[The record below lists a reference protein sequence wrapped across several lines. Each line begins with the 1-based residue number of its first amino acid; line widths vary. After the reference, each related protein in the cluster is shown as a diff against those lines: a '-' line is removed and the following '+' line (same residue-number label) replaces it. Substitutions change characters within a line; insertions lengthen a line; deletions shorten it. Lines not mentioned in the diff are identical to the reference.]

1 MQHRQVTKIAPKDR
15 TPYQQY
21 TLTDWGASP
30 WPEFNHPNAAECEE
44 VYTRLME
51 QHGDRL
57 RPVHITAPSLE
68 VAGCGEVPQVLD
80 AIIRTMISANTRF
93 EYADAALKSLISK
106 VGVILDNK
114 GLDATE
120 YPELQHCL
128 DYNYIRISMT
138 EEGLQEAIKKA
149 GNQKETAHR
158 IMLILADVHRKNK
171 ERVDAFRNETPDNPV
186 NPAKILAADRLSDQ
200 EKQWEI
206 KMFENRIL
214 NLEFLKKLSPEH
226 AMNEM
231 LGWKGIGVKTAAC
244 VLMFCMQEDI
254 LACDTH
260 CIRLSKWL
268 GWVPVSAKDEL
279 AFAHVDNRVPS
290 HLKYAL
296 HQLFIQHGKDCVLC
310 KDDKNE
316 AKEAFDEVVCPLE
329 DLLNRGN
336 IRAYKAD
343 LKAQAE
349 AKKERNARGKGIK
362 KAKGEDETAAAESMP
377 PGKSKTTGK
386 TRMKEDFDGGTQ
398 ESVSVTKDVDNTA
411 QATKKHPR
419 GSVNDDETDE
429 NPAKRIRITEKPAF
443 SGTTRQTRS
452 QTKALQGIVK
462 EEAL

>member
-15 TPYQQY
+15 SLYQKY

-30 WPEFNHPNAAECEE
+30 WPGFNHPNASECEE
-44 VYTRLME
+44 VYERLIE

-80 AIIRTMISANTRF
+80 AIIRTMISANTKF

-114 GLDATE
+114 RLNATE
-120 YPELQHCL
+120 HPELQDCL
-128 DYNYIRISMT
+128 DYNYIRTSMN
-138 EEGLQEAIKKA
+138 EEELQDAIRSA

-158 IMLILADVHRKNK
+158 IMLILAEVYRKNK
-171 ERVDAFRNETPDNPV
+171 QRVDAFRKETTDNPV
-186 NPAKILAADRLSDQ
+186 DPAKILAANRLSEQ
-200 EKQWEI
+200 EKKWEI

-214 NLEFLKKLSPEH
+214 SLEFLKKLSPEH

-231 LGWKGIGVKTAAC
+231 LCWKGIGVKTAAC

-279 AFAHVDNRVPS
+279 VFAHVDNRVPS

-296 HQLFIQHGKDCVLC
+296 HQLFIQHGKDCILC

-316 AKEAFDEVVCPLE
+316 AKEGLKDIVCPLE
-329 DLLNRGN
+329 DLLDRGN

-343 LKAQAE
+343 LKAKAE
-349 AKKERNARGKGIK
+349 VKRKGKVSGKGTM
-362 KAKGEDETAAAESMP
+362 KGDSN
-377 PGKSKTTGK
+377 
-386 TRMKEDFDGGTQ
+386 GGVQ
-398 ESVSVTKDVDNTA
+398 EPVSAIQDVDDTA
-411 QATKKHPR
+411 QVTKKHPQ
-419 GSVNDDETDE
+419 GSADDDEADE
-429 NPAKRIRITEKPAF
+429 NPTKRIRPTKKPTF
-443 SGTTRQTRS
+443 SSTTRQTRS
-452 QTKALQGIVK
+452 QTKALHGMVK

>member
-1 MQHRQVTKIAPKDR
+1 MQRRQITQTAPRDR
-15 TPYQQY
+15 TLYQQY

-30 WPEFNHPNAAECEE
+30 WPDLTHPSPEECEE
-44 VYTRLME
+44 IYTRLME

-68 VAGCGEVPQVLD
+68 IAGCGEVPQVLD
-80 AIIRTMISANTRF
+80 AIIRTMISANTKF

-120 YPELQHCL
+120 YPELQQCL
-128 DYNYIRISMT
+128 DYDHIRTSMS
-138 EEGLQEAIKKA
+138 EEDLQDAIKTA

-158 IMLILADVHRKNK
+158 IMLILADVHRMNK
-171 ERVDAFRNETPDNPV
+171 ERVDAFRNETADNPID
-186 NPAKILAADRLSDQ
+186 PTRILAANLLSEQ

-206 KMFENRIL
+206 RMLENSIL

-231 LGWKGIGVKTAAC
+231 LCWKGIGVKTAAC

-279 AFAHVDNRVPS
+279 VFAHVDKMVPN

-296 HQLFIQHGKDCVLC
+296 HQLFIQHGKDCILC

-316 AKEAFDEVVCPLE
+316 AKEGLQEVVCPLE
-329 DLLNRGN
+329 DLLDRGN
-336 IRAYKAD
+336 IRGYKAD
-343 LKAQAE
+343 MRAKAV
-349 AKKERNARGKGIK
+349 AKRQRKAKDKEVMEGKDEDVVVAKGIQHGNPDSA
-362 KAKGEDETAAAESMP
+362 KAS
-377 PGKSKTTGK
+377 GK
-386 TRMKEDFDGGTQ
+386 TRMKRESDDGAQ
-398 ESVSVTKDVDNTA
+398 EPVSVEKDADDAAEV
-411 QATKKHPR
+411 TKKHGHQP
-419 GSVNDDETDE
+419 
-429 NPAKRIRITEKPAF
+429 KRIRITKKPAF
-443 SGTTRQTRS
+443 ASSGTTRQTRS
-452 QTKALQGIVK
+452 QTKALK
-462 EEAL
+462 DMATDEAL

>member
-1 MQHRQVTKIAPKDR
+1 MHQRQLTKIAPKDR
-15 TPYQQY
+15 NLYQQY

-51 QHGDRL
+51 LHGDRL

-120 YPELQHCL
+120 HPELQHCL
-128 DYNYIRISMT
+128 DYNYIRTSMN
-138 EEGLQEAIKKA
+138 EEELQDAIKTA

-158 IMLILADVHRKNK
+158 IMLILADVHRRNK
-171 ERVDAFRNETPDNPV
+171 ERVDAFRNETTNNPV
-186 NPAKILAADRLSDQ
+186 DPAKILAANHLSDQ

-206 KMFENRIL
+206 KMFENSIL

-231 LGWKGIGVKTAAC
+231 LCWKGIGVKTAAC

-279 AFAHVDNRVPS
+279 VFAHVDNRVPS

-296 HQLFIQHGKDCVLC
+296 HQLFIQHGKDCILC

-316 AKEAFDEVVCPLE
+316 AREGFEEVICPLE
-329 DLLNRGN
+329 DLLDRGN
-336 IRAYKAD
+336 IKAYKAD
-343 LKAQAE
+343 LKAKAE
-349 AKKERNARGKGIK
+349 AKRDRKMNGKEVMKGKGEGGTVEEGMSHGK
-362 KAKGEDETAAAESMP
+362 TKTSRKTKTKRDSDGEDQKPILA
-377 PGKSKTTGK
+377 
-386 TRMKEDFDGGTQ
+386 TR
-398 ESVSVTKDVDNTA
+398 DVDDTA
-411 QATKKHPR
+411 QVTKKHTQ
-419 GSVNDDETDE
+419 GSANNDEADEK
-429 NPAKRIRITEKPAF
+429 PPKRIRPAMKHVF
-443 SGTTRQTRS
+443 SSTTRQTRS
-452 QTKALQGIVK
+452 KTKALQGM
-462 EEAL
+462 ALK

>member
-1 MQHRQVTKIAPKDR
+1 MQERQVTKIGPKDR
-15 TPYQQY
+15 NPYQQY

-30 WPEFNHPNAAECEE
+30 WPGFNRPNASECEE

-51 QHGDRL
+51 KHGDRL

-93 EYADAALKSLISK
+93 EYADAALKTLISQ

-114 GLDATE
+114 GLDATKH
-120 YPELQHCL
+120 PELQHCL
-128 DYNYIRISMT
+128 DYNYIRTSMN
-138 EEGLQEAIKKA
+138 EEELQDAIKTA

-158 IMLILADVHRKNK
+158 IMLILADVHSRNK
-171 ERVDAFRNETPDNPV
+171 ERVDAFRNETTDNPLD
-186 NPAKILAADRLSDQ
+186 PAKILAANRLSDQ

-231 LGWKGIGVKTAAC
+231 LCWKGIGVKTAAC

-279 AFAHVDNRVPS
+279 VFAHVDNRVPS

-316 AKEAFDEVVCPLE
+316 AKEAFEGIVCPLE
-329 DLLNRGN
+329 DLLDRGN
-336 IRAYKAD
+336 VRAYKAD
-343 LKAQAE
+343 LKAKAE
-349 AKKERNARGKGIK
+349 AKREAKVNGKEVMKG
-362 KAKGEDETAAAESMP
+362 KGEDGTMAEGMP
-377 PGKSKTTGK
+377 HDKQKASGK
-386 TRMKEDFDGGTQ
+386 TRMKRDPDGGAQ
-398 ESVSVTKDVDNTA
+398 ESVLVTKDVDDTA
-411 QATKKHPR
+411 QGTKKHPQ
-419 GSVNDDETDE
+419 GSADDDEADE
-429 NPAKRIRITEKPAF
+429 NPPKRIRPTKKPTF
-443 SGTTRQTRS
+443 SSTTRQTRS
-452 QTKALQGIVK
+452 KTKALQGMVK
-462 EEAL
+462 DEAL